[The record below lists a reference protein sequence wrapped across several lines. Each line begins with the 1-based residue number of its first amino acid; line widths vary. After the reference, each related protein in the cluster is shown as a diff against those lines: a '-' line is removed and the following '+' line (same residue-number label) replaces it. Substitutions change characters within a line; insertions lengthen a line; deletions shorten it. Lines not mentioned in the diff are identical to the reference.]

1 MRYRPFGVSGMT
13 VSAITLR
20 LSDQSRLRA
29 NEWRALI
36 FAAIES
42 GINSFQIDGQSPA
55 LLQGAAEAFAS
66 EERRLLFLTWRLRD
80 EAGQLTPA
88 VIDAMMTSAFD
99 ELGLD
104 YLDLIL
110 LNDPLGPTLPPAV
123 DAALRTLH
131 EGRAIRGLGVASRG
145 DVDPGLLKSGLVT
158 ALSSPFNLSSGWAER
173 NRIRAAVL
181 QDLAIMGEDFWPQA
195 LREPDAKPLLQ
206 RPSLWRRRSD
216 PLADVGGYEFLTGT
230 PGWTAEE
237 ICLGYALTEPSLATV
252 RITADTKADVERLAA
267 VVERDLPNGVCAQI
281 EMARF
286 SAQER
291 ERERAAGKR

>member
-29 NEWRALI
+29 NDWRALI
-36 FAAIES
+36 FTAIEN
-42 GINSFQIDGQSPA
+42 GINSFQIDGESPA

-66 EERRLLFLTWRLRD
+66 VERRLLFLSWRVRD
-80 EAGQLTPA
+80 EAGQLNRD
-88 VIDAMMTSAFD
+88 VVDAMMASAFD
-99 ELGLD
+99 ALGLD
-104 YLDLIL
+104 YLDLVL
-110 LNDPLGPTLPPAV
+110 LNDPLGPELPPPAA
-123 DAALRTLH
+123 AALRALH
-131 EGRAIRGLGVASRG
+131 EGRAVRGLGVASRG
-145 DVDPGLLKSGLVT
+145 DVDPALLKSDLVT

-173 NRIRAAVL
+173 NRIRSAIT
-181 QDLAIMGEDFWPQA
+181 QDLAVMGEDFWPQA
-195 LREPDAKPLLQ
+195 LREDKPPPQ
-206 RPSLWRRRSD
+206 KPSLWRRRGD
-216 PLADVGGYEFLTGT
+216 PLADVGGYDFLTST
-230 PGWTAEE
+230 PGWSAEE

-252 RITADTKADVERLAA
+252 RITADTKAEVERLAA

>member
-1 MRYRPFGVSGMT
+1 MRYRPFGNSGMT

-29 NEWRALI
+29 SEWRALV
-36 FAAIES
+36 FAAIEN
-42 GINSFQIDGQSPA
+42 GVNSFQIDGSSPA

-66 EERRLLFLTWRLRD
+66 VERHLLFLTWRLRD
-80 EAGQLTPA
+80 EAEQLTRD
-88 VIDAMMTSAFD
+88 VVDNMMAAAFD

-104 YLDLIL
+104 YLDLVL
-110 LNDPLGPTLPPAV
+110 LNNPLGPELPPSAS
-123 DAALRTLH
+123 AALRTLH

-145 DVDPGLLKSGLVT
+145 EVSSALMNSGLVT

-173 NRIRAAVL
+173 NRVRAAIG
-181 QDLAIMGEDFWPQA
+181 QDLAVIWEDFWPQA
-195 LREPDAKPLLQ
+195 LREINSKPLFQ
-206 RPSLWRRRSD
+206 KPSLWRRRSD

-230 PGWTAEE
+230 QGWSAED
-237 ICLGYALTEPSLATV
+237 ICLGYALTEPSLSTV
-252 RITADTKADVERLAA
+252 QITADTKAEVERLAA

-291 ERERAAGKR
+291 ERAAGRR

>member
-1 MRYRPFGVSGMT
+1 MRYRPFGNSGMT

-29 NEWRALI
+29 SEWRALV
-36 FAAIES
+36 FAAIEN
-42 GINSFQIDGQSPA
+42 GVNSFQIDGSSPA

-66 EERRLLFLTWRLRD
+66 VERHLRFLTWRLRD
-80 EAGQLTPA
+80 EAEQLTRD
-88 VIDAMMTSAFD
+88 VVDNMMAAAFD

-104 YLDLIL
+104 YLDLVL
-110 LNDPLGPTLPPAV
+110 LNNPLGPELPPSAS
-123 DAALRTLH
+123 AALRTLH

-145 DVDPGLLKSGLVT
+145 EVSSALMNSGLVT

-173 NRIRAAVL
+173 NRVRAAIG
-181 QDLAIMGEDFWPQA
+181 QDLAVIGEDFWPQA
-195 LREPDAKPLLQ
+195 LREINSKPMFQ
-206 RPSLWRRRSD
+206 KPSLWRRRSD

-230 PGWTAEE
+230 QGWSAED
-237 ICLGYALTEPSLATV
+237 ICLGYALTEPSLSTV
-252 RITADTKADVERLAA
+252 QITADTKAEVERLAA

-291 ERERAAGKR
+291 ERAAGRR

>member
-1 MRYRPFGVSGMT
+1 MLYRPFGISGMT

-29 NEWRALI
+29 GEWRALV
-36 FAAIES
+36 FAAIEN
-42 GINSFQIDGQSPA
+42 GVNSFQIDGSSPA

-66 EERRLLFLTWRLRD
+66 VERRLLFLTWRLRD
-80 EAGQLTPA
+80 EAGQITRDI
-88 VIDAMMTSAFD
+88 VDRMMAAAFD
-99 ELGLD
+99 DLGLD
-104 YLDLIL
+104 YLDLVL
-110 LNDPLGPTLPPAV
+110 LNDLQGPELPPSAG
-123 DAALRTLH
+123 AALRALYKA
-131 EGRAIRGLGVASRG
+131 GAIRGLGIASRG
-145 DVDPGLLKSGLVT
+145 DVDPALTDSGLVT

-173 NRIRAAVL
+173 NRVRSAVS
-181 QDLAIMGEDFWPQA
+181 QNLAVIGEDFWPQA
-195 LREPDAKPLLQ
+195 LREMSSKPLIPK
-206 RPSLWRRRSD
+206 PSLWRRRSD

-230 PGWTAEE
+230 PGWSAEE

-252 RITADTKADVERLAA
+252 QITADTKAEVERLAA

-291 ERERAAGKR
+291 ERTAGRR

>member
-1 MRYRPFGVSGMT
+1 MRYRPFGNSGMT

-36 FAAIES
+36 FTAIEN
-42 GINSFQIDGQSPA
+42 GINSFQIDGESPA

-66 EERRLLFLTWRLRD
+66 VERRLLFLTWRVRE
-80 EAGQLTPA
+80 EAGQFTDA
-88 VIDAMMTSAFD
+88 VVERMMASVFD
-99 ELGLD
+99 DLGLD
-104 YLDLIL
+104 YLDLVLI
-110 LNDPLGPTLPPAV
+110 NDPLGPDLPAGG

-145 DVDPGLLKSGLVT
+145 DVDPALTSSGLVT

-173 NRIRAAVL
+173 NRVRAAVS
-181 QDLAIMGEDFWPQA
+181 QNLAVIGEDFWPQA
-195 LREPDAKPLLQ
+195 LREINNKPLFQ
-206 RPSLWRRRSD
+206 KPSLWRRRSD
-216 PLADVGGYEFLTGT
+216 PLADVGGYDFLTST
-230 PGWTAEE
+230 QGWSAED

-252 RITADTKADVERLAA
+252 QITADTQAEVERLAA

-291 ERERAAGKR
+291 ERAAGRR

>member
-29 NEWRALI
+29 NDWRALI
-36 FAAIES
+36 FTAIEN
-42 GINSFQIDGQSPA
+42 GINSFQIDGESPA

-66 EERRLLFLTWRLRD
+66 VERRLLFLTWRVRD
-80 EAGQLTPA
+80 EAGQFTRD
-88 VIDAMMTSAFD
+88 VVDGMMTSAFD
-99 ELGLD
+99 GLGLD
-104 YLDLIL
+104 YLDLVL
-110 LNDPLGPTLPPAV
+110 VNDPLGPDLPPSAA
-123 DAALRTLH
+123 AALRTLH

-145 DVDPGLLKSGLVT
+145 DVHPNLLKTGLVA

-173 NRIRAAVL
+173 NRIRSAIT
-181 QDLAIMGEDFWPQA
+181 QDLAVIGEDFWPQA
-195 LREPDAKPLLQ
+195 LREDKGKPLLQ
-206 RPSLWRRRSD
+206 KPSLWRRRSD
-216 PLADVGGYEFLTGT
+216 PLADVGGYDFLTST
-230 PGWTAEE
+230 HGWTAEE

-252 RITADTKADVERLAA
+252 RITADTKAEVERLAA

-291 ERERAAGKR
+291 ERAAGRG